1 MQGCR
6 GFPSPCSWVICCETD
21 NRRFFIRSLYRID
34 WKADRPKQF
43 TQLIRKLTPLVLSA
57 FIAVAAF
64 FAVANPLVQ
73 QKLNQTAM
81 QALSSRFLQV
91 VDGYYLPIFQF
102 MSSASL
108 WTRVGSIDS
117 IGQPE
122 SYVAALHKNLEV
134 MESVSAM
141 SMSDAQNNELVLRL
155 LPEGEYEWYKT
166 EVGADDSLIA
176 LRDTA
181 DVTYYNLGD
190 VDDVSTAWG
199 ETPVWFRFS
208 TPYLLP
214 GQDVTGSTLRARIG
228 DRGSDFEM
236 KLWLDLPLSMMTES
250 LKNVEKFPDT
260 IVFLLLPG
268 DEFLMFSVDELITLS
283 EGFDKDNINYLYT
296 GIAVNKDL
304 IARALR
310 DADVIETGARFET
323 SFNYNNRR
331 WRADYRKLPVGSQE
345 VLVGTFI
352 PVESLW
358 TADLFLPVQAAFA
371 VVFGF
376 ITLLTLFII
385 RDFRKNAIQLSEEE
399 LLRKL
404 IEKGESSSLEFKSSL
419 RWDYREEK
427 PNKDLETVIV
437 KSIAAFSNHDGGTLL
452 IGVSD
457 GGKSLGLQPDYGC
470 LKDEG
475 KDYFELHL
483 RNLVVS
489 QYGVGFASEGLRIR
503 FLILDGNEICQVDI
517 RRGKVPLYTTVSL
530 KGSPPAEKFFVR
542 SGNSSRAIDSMS
554 EAAEYIMKRFGR
566 RILQ

>member
-1 MQGCR
+1 M
-6 GFPSPCSWVICCETD
+6 
-21 NRRFFIRSLYRID
+21 
-34 WKADRPKQF
+34 
-43 TQLIRKLTPLVLSA
+43 
-57 FIAVAAF
+57 AAF

-91 VDGYYLPIFQF
+91 VDGYFLPLFQF

-108 WTRVGSIDS
+108 WTRVGTIDS

-122 SYVAALHKNLEV
+122 SYVEALYKNLDV

-141 SMSDAQNNELVLRL
+141 SMSDAQNNELVLHL
-155 LPEGEYEWYKT
+155 LPEGGYEWHKT
-166 EVGADDSLIA
+166 VVGADDSLIA
-176 LRDTA
+176 KRDA
-181 DVTYYNLGD
+181 AEVTYFNLGD

-199 ETPVWFRFS
+199 EIPVWFRFS
-208 TPYLLP
+208 TPYQLP
-214 GQDVTGSTLRARIG
+214 GQDVTGSTIRARIG

-236 KLWLDLPLSMMTES
+236 KIWLDLPLSMMSES
-250 LKNVEKFPDT
+250 LKSVEKFPDT

-268 DEFLMFSVDELITLS
+268 DEFLMFSVDELIALNK
-283 EGFDKDNINYLYT
+283 GFDKDKIDYLHT
-296 GIAVNKDL
+296 GIGVDKEL

-310 DADVIETGARFET
+310 EADVIETGARFET
-323 SFNYNNRR
+323 SFNYNDRK

-358 TADLFLPVQAAFA
+358 TADLFLPVQVAFA
-371 VVFGF
+371 VVFGL

-385 RDFRKNAIQLSEEE
+385 RDFRKNAIQPSEEE

-404 IEKGESSSLEFKSSL
+404 IDKGESSSLEFKSSL

-427 PNKDLETVIV
+427 PNKDLETVII

-452 IGVSD
+452 IGISD
-457 GGKSLGLQPDYGC
+457 EGESLGLRPDYGC

-489 QYGVGFASEGLRIR
+489 QYGVGFASEGLRVR
-503 FLILDGNEICQVDI
+503 FYILDGKEICRVDI
-517 RRGKVPLYTTVSL
+517 HRGKVPLYTTVSI
-530 KGSPPAEKFFVR
+530 KGSPPSEKFFVR
-542 SGNSSRAIDSMS
+542 SGNSSRAIESMS
-554 EAAEYIMKRFGR
+554 EAAEYVMKRFGR